1 MTYTAKYPEPYY
13 RDMLGLPVLML
24 EHEAPEQFSLLLQ
37 QGFFMPV
44 PRICSLREFLC
55 ELVGVCGVYTEKSLQ
70 TIFLDGSAVDD
81 IDQAMI
87 RPGCRLALSA
97 AMPGLVGATM
107 RRDGFLKRMREGI
120 SLSSRR
126 EEGSDIQQD
135 ASFRIQVRLYNAVG
149 RDLAGLFL
157 HHGIMV
163 SSPDLAE
170 FFKSR
175 PDSFFR
181 HLRSIRF
188 QGTSLPVQQSGLDFS
203 CLPQGD
209 VVLRLAMELE
219 NRKQQSQL

>member
-1 MTYTAKYPEPYY
+1 MTYTAEYPEPYD
-13 RDMLGLPVLML
+13 REMQGLPFLMI

-44 PRICSLREFLC
+44 PKTCSLREFLC

-70 TIFLDGSAVDD
+70 TIFLDGTAVDD

-107 RRDGFLKRMREGI
+107 RRDSYFKRMREGI
-120 SLSSRR
+120 SQSSRQ
-126 EEGSDIQQD
+126 EEGSYSQQD
-135 ASFRIQVRLYNAVG
+135 TSFRIQVRLYNAVG

-157 HHGIMV
+157 HQGIILF
-163 SSPDLAE
+163 SRDLLL

-175 PDSFFR
+175 PADFFR
-181 HLRSIRF
+181 SLNYMEY
-188 QGTSLPVQQSGLDFS
+188 QDQSLPVEQD
-203 CLPQGD
+203 
-209 VVLRLAMELE
+209 RLACLNLHEDEVFL
-219 NRKQQSQL
+219 RVVSGKKQ

>member
-1 MTYTAKYPEPYY
+1 MTYTAKYPEPYCK
-13 RDMLGLPVLML
+13 DMFGLPVLML

-44 PRICSLREFLC
+44 PKVCSLREFLC

-81 IDQAMI
+81 IDQATI

-107 RRDGFLKRMREGI
+107 RRDGYFKRMREDI
-120 SLSSRR
+120 SLSSRQ
-126 EEGSDIQQD
+126 EEKADSQQD
-135 ASFRIQVRLYNAVG
+135 TSFRIQVRLYNAVG

-157 HHGIMV
+157 YQGIIL
-163 SSPDLAE
+163 SSSDLMQ

-175 PDSFFR
+175 PEGFFKG
-181 HLRSIRF
+181 LKSMKL
-188 QGTSLPVQQSGLDFS
+188 QGTDLSTNPFEIEFS
-203 CLPQGD
+203 KLRGD
-209 VVLRLAMELE
+209 EVVLRLDLKKNSSGETP
-219 NRKQQSQL
+219 

>member
-1 MTYTAKYPEPYY
+1 MTYTAKYPEPYCK
-13 RDMLGLPVLML
+13 DMFGLPVLML

-44 PRICSLREFLC
+44 PKVCSLREFLC

-81 IDQAMI
+81 IDQATI

-107 RRDGFLKRMREGI
+107 RRDGYFKRMREGI
-120 SLSSRR
+120 SLSSRQ
-126 EEGSDIQQD
+126 EEETDSEQD
-135 ASFRIQVRLYNAVG
+135 TSFRIQVRLYNAVG

-157 HHGIMV
+157 HQGIIL
-163 SSPDLAE
+163 SSSDLMQ

-175 PDSFFR
+175 PDKFFSELKSVKFQSSELTVEQGNLESLNIPEGEVF
-181 HLRSIRF
+181 LR
-188 QGTSLPVQQSGLDFS
+188 VVSG
-203 CLPQGD
+203 
-209 VVLRLAMELE
+209 EKE
-219 NRKQQSQL
+219 